1 MYSFRKINNITRN
14 RHVLTQH
21 LYYFADDLADSST
34 YSKSA
39 TPSPAMS
46 GTDGRGGRGLPHG
59 VQATKEVLRDFRE
72 SSVNSRSST
81 GSASAVG
88 ADNTIATSQDTEF
101 YDVDAVA
108 SATRDQKS
116 PERYPSPYN
125 NRQHHH
131 GSMSSLGVRIIFHS
145 RI

>member
-1 MYSFRKINNITRN
+1 MNFLCS
-14 RHVLTQH
+14 HVLIMN
-21 LYYFADDLADSST
+21 LFYISDDLADSST

-46 GTDGRGGRGLPHG
+46 GADGRGGRGLPHG
-59 VQATKEVLRDFRE
+59 VQAAKEVLRDFRE

-81 GSASAVG
+81 GSASVVG
-88 ADNTIATSQDTEF
+88 MDNNTNINSQDAEF
-101 YDVDAVA
+101 YDVDAVT

-131 GSMSSLGVRIIFHS
+131 GSMSSLGVSLTFH
-145 RI
+145 